1 MNYSRQRESILNILQ
16 RSLNHPTAYQVYE
29 LVKKVEPTISQS
41 TVYRNLQLLVKNG
54 KVRKLSCGESFEHYD
69 IVRDVHSHA
78 ICTSCRSIFDV
89 FINVEEIKNVVKN
102 QVGFNCYD
110 EVIVM
115 GKCKNCSKED

>member
-41 TVYRNLQLLVKNG
+41 TVYRNLELLVKNG
-54 KVRKLSCGESFEHYD
+54 KVRKLSCGESFEHY
-69 IVRDVHSHA
+69 A